1 VAQQTTVELRYQ
13 RGDASADEIQEVVD
27 EVLHELAVPGSEAAD
42 EALAAGF
49 DPGRLAGAR
58 VTVSEGAQGAE
69 PFLTAVLIG
78 IVVSLGSKA
87 AEAFWDEILWPRIR
101 KRLGAAAL
109 RDKKAVPGDKPAEQ
123 DAP

>member
-1 VAQQTTVELRYQ
+1 MAEKTSVKLRYQ

-27 EVLHELAVPGSEAAD
+27 GALRELAVPGSEAAQ

-49 DPGRLAGAR
+49 DPGQLADAR
-58 VTVSEGAQGAE
+58 VTVREGAQGAE

-87 AEAFWDEILWPRIR
+87 AEAFWQEILWPRIR
-101 KRLGAAAL
+101 RRLGAAAL
-109 RDKKAVPGDKPAEQ
+109 GDKHADQ
-123 DAP
+123 DTP

>member
-1 VAQQTTVELRYQ
+1 VAEKTSVELRYQ

-27 EVLHELAVPGSEAAD
+27 EVLGELAVPSSEAAQ

-49 DPGRLAGAR
+49 DPGQLAGAR
-58 VTVSEGAQGAE
+58 VTVREGAQGAE

-101 KRLGAAAL
+101 RRLGAAAL
-109 RDKKAVPGDKPAEQ
+109 QHKQAGQ
-123 DAP
+123 DPPHD

>member
-1 VAQQTTVELRYQ
+1 VAENTGVELRYQ
-13 RGDASADEIQEVVD
+13 RGDASADEIQEVID
-27 EVLHELAVPGSEAAD
+27 EVLRELTVPGSEAAQ

-49 DPGRLAGAR
+49 DPGQLADAR
-58 VTVSEGAQGAE
+58 ITAREGAQGAE

-87 AEAFWDEILWPRIR
+87 AEAFWQKIVWPRIK

-109 RDKKAVPGDKPAEQ
+109 RDKQ
-123 DAP
+123 DDQDTP